1 MATPQGADPR
11 SPVGGIVVGVDGS
24 PGSLTALRWAVQEAS
39 SRGVALH
46 AVTAWESPVE
56 STFGDMRT
64 VGDFHPISAAEEIL
78 VTALADAG
86 VSVQD
91 QTVTTAAV
99 EGHPA
104 EVLLEAAED
113 SELLVVGSRGHGKI
127 LGALLGSVSQYVAA
141 HAACPV
147 VVINP
152 LAHEPGTD
160 SKPICSAAANGA
172 HEPN

>member
-1 MATPQGADPR
+1 MATPQGADPP
-11 SPVGGIVVGVDGS
+11 SPVGRIVVGVDGS
-24 PGSLTALRWAVQEAS
+24 PGSLAALRWAVREAS

-64 VGDFHPISAAEEIL
+64 VGDFHPVSAAEEIM

-91 QTVTTAAV
+91 QTVTTGAV

-152 LAHEPGTD
+152 LAHEPGHRQQTD
-160 SKPICSAAANGA
+160 LLGGSKRSTQA
-172 HEPN
+172 

>member
-1 MATPQGADPR
+1 MATPQSADPPPPLR
-11 SPVGGIVVGVDGS
+11 RIVVGVDGS
-24 PGSLTALRWAVQEAS
+24 PASLAALRWAVQEAS
-39 SRGVALH
+39 SRGGAVH
-46 AVTAWESPVE
+46 AVTAWELPVE

-64 VGDFHPISAAEEIL
+64 VGDFHPVIAAEEIL

-86 VSVQD
+86 VSTQD

-104 EVLLEAAED
+104 EVLLQAAED

-127 LGALLGSVSQYVAA
+127 LGALLGSVSQYVTA
-141 HAACPV
+141 HASCPV

-152 LAHEPGTD
+152 LADETGSRCHPE
-160 SKPICSAAANGA
+160 
-172 HEPN
+172 H